1 MFVLI
6 HDLFYIVKYERKKV
20 LFYFLLLMFV
30 LLINR
35 LLRNEISADFLT
47 KILFPKYVLE
57 DYDIFGKII
66 FFLTLIIF
74 LFIPFN
80 IFYNDIKSNYTNLFL
95 RINVKKWAFY
105 KLLFTFIYD
114 IFLIVISNLIVCL
127 FNFNFWTFIFD
138 LDYNLKKILYFLIL
152 QILTFDLIYLYTR
165 SNVLFYCVSILSI
178 VILFVYSNFINVDIV
193 ILIITY
199 LMILLSFYILSN
211 KKNIVL

>member
-127 FNFNFWTFIFD
+127 FNFNFWAFIFD

-165 SNVLFYCVSILSI
+165 SNVLFYCISILSI

>member
-114 IFLIVISNLIVCL
+114 IFLIVISNLIVFL
-127 FNFNFWTFIFD
+127 FNFNFWNFIFD
-138 LDYNLKKILYFLIL
+138 LDYNLKKFLYFLIL